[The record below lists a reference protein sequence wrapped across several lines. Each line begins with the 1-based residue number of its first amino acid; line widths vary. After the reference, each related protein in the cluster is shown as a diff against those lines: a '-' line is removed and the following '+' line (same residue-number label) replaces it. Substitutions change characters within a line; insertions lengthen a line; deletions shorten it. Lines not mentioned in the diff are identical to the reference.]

1 MASLILVF
9 IISTLFGSLYCL
21 NVIDVTKFGADV
33 KGVKKSTDAIKKAI
47 DEAVSK
53 GGGEVHFPAGV
64 YLTGPIHLK
73 TNVTLNLD
81 EKATIKFSTDFDDFL
96 QWFGCDGRE
105 R

>member
-1 MASLILVF
+1 MAAFLLFCFV
-9 IISTLFGSLYCL
+9 STLFSLLYGQ
-21 NVIDVTKFGADV
+21 NVIDVIKFGADV

-73 TNVTLNLD
+73 
-81 EKATIKFSTDFDDFL
+81 S
-96 QWFGCDGRE
+96 
-105 R
+105 